1 MLRVFLVLAFFL
13 LNLQASSCR
22 GGYDSCKQKIIDSKS
37 IVNQSLQFPINKY
50 QRVVFS
56 TTIPHAKIL
65 KYDPYLSLYLI
76 EDKKGFKYPFKINY
90 NLTLGT
96 ACVDKKMAIEGK
108 ILKRQIGLNS
118 FARYSEPLFV
128 PSLLLTSCCSLE
140 GIVTPRGI
148 IEKEYIDRFV
158 RVKEISYADIGI
170 RVDDKKN
177 CITIDAVNPFIKDN
191 PFRIGDCVLKFDG
204 KKVANASLLMRK
216 ILFSKIGSIH
226 SLTIKRGSKLLTF
239 KTEAKKRYG
248 GGYLSDTFLEFL
260 GLSFDKNLYIVKIE
274 KKAQKYGLKLGDK
287 LLQINQ
293 KEITNEE
300 EILKIILQTKN
311 SSNLL
316 FERKHFQFFVK
327 IN

>member
-1 MLRVFLVLAFFL
+1 MLRVLLVLAFVL
-13 LNLQASSCR
+13 LTLQASSCR

-37 IVNQSLQFPINKY
+37 IINQSLQFPINKH
-50 QRVVFS
+50 QRVIFS
-56 TTIPHAKIL
+56 TTSPHAKIL
-65 KYDPYLSLYLI
+65 KHDPYLSLYLI

-96 ACVDKKMAIEGK
+96 AGVDKKMALEGK
-108 ILKRQIGLNS
+108 ILKRQVGLNS
-118 FARYSEPLFV
+118 FAKYSEPLFV

-158 RVKEISYADIGI
+158 KVKEVSYADIGI
-170 RVDDKKN
+170 RVEDIN
-177 CITIDAVNPFIKDN
+177 RAIIVNAVNPYMKAN
-191 PFRIGDCVLKFDG
+191 PFKLGDSVLEFDG
-204 KKVANASLLMRK
+204 KKVKTGAVLMRK
-216 ILFSKIGSIH
+216 ILFCKIGSTH
-226 SLTIKRGSKLLTF
+226 KVKVKRGREILTL
-239 KTEAKKRYG
+239 KVKGQKRYG

-274 KKAQKYGLKLGDK
+274 KKAEKYGLKLGDK

-300 EILKIILQTKN
+300 DILKTISQSKN
-311 SSNLL
+311 ASNLL
-316 FERKHFQFFVK
+316 FQREQFQFFIRV
-327 IN
+327 N

>member
-1 MLRVFLVLAFFL
+1 MVRVFLLLIFVL

-22 GGYDSCKQKIIDSKS
+22 GGYTSCKQKIIDSKS
-37 IVNQSLQFPINKY
+37 IINQSLQFPVKKH
-50 QRVVFS
+50 QRILFS
-56 TTIPHAKIL
+56 TSIVHAKIL

-76 EDKKGFKYPFKINY
+76 EDKEGFKYPFKINY

-96 ACVDKKMAIEGK
+96 AGVDKKMAIEGK
-108 ILKRQIGLNS
+108 ILKRQVGLNS
-118 FARYSEPLFV
+118 FAKYSEPLFV

-140 GIVTPRGI
+140 GIVTSKGI

-158 RVKEISYADIGI
+158 NVKKVSYADIGI
-170 RVDDKKN
+170 RVEDKNKDIVVN
-177 CITIDAVNPFIKDN
+177 AINPYMKGNPFKL
-191 PFRIGDCVLKFDG
+191 GDFILEFDG
-204 KKVANASLLMRK
+204 KKVKTSAVLMRK

-226 SLTIKRGSKLLTF
+226 KVKVKRGRKVLTL
-239 KTEAKKRYG
+239 KVKGKKRYG

-274 KKAQKYGLKLGDK
+274 KKAEKYGLKLGDR

-293 KEITNEE
+293 TDIFNEE
-300 EILKIILQTKN
+300 DIIKTILQTKN

-316 FERKHFQFFVK
+316 LQRDGFQFFV
-327 IN
+327 NVN